1 MTDELPLPG
10 GVTTE
15 AIADAVDEILRTSNW
30 DEVTIKLVLAKLEK
44 ILLPAGSAGMLK
56 PHKKAIKLEV
66 DTAMQ
71 RIIDERALASAGL
84 DTDALVQPPAEE
96 ALTAAP
102 RGDSAKR
109 AREEEA
115 GKGEAGGEEAG
126 EEAGDEAADEAGVE
140 AAHGNKKARAGEE
153 GAADDAEED
162 ETAESGGDVPLDT
175 ADGAG
180 EQVKAAVDDD
190 LSDVFASEDEPEDEA
205 RSLTTQSPHMAPPP
219 PPPPM
224 NHRMY
229 CSRAFVEPFL
239 LLLFWTIKFHEQFS
253 PKPVGRATKS
263 EEGKT
268 FYGKM
273 AKNGEEFRL
282 GDDVYLENGSKE
294 PYVARLQ
301 HIFVYDFAPL
311 EVYFSAR
318 WYYREADVHEYALLE
333 GGGKDGAKVQYKGAE
348 VRAAEH
354 ELFFS
359 LHMDENHADCILR
372 SGRSSISFVFLW
384 VGCRRDTVS
393 VGAGYLKHSFFS
405 FLWVGC
411 WRDT

>member
-205 RSLTTQSPHMAPPP
+205 RSLTTQSPHMPPP
-219 PPPPM
+219 PPPP
-224 NHRMY
+224 
-229 CSRAFVEPFL
+229 P
-239 LLLFWTIKFHEQFS
+239 
-253 PKPVGRATKS
+253 PP
-263 EEGKT
+263 
-268 FYGKM
+268 
-273 AKNGEEFRL
+273 
-282 GDDVYLENGSKE
+282 
-294 PYVARLQ
+294 
-301 HIFVYDFAPL
+301 PL
-311 EVYFSAR
+311 PP
-318 WYYREADVHEYALLE
+318 
-333 GGGKDGAKVQYKGAE
+333 
-348 VRAAEH
+348 
-354 ELFFS
+354 
-359 LHMDENHADCILR
+359 
-372 SGRSSISFVFLW
+372 
-384 VGCRRDTVS
+384 
-393 VGAGYLKHSFFS
+393 
-405 FLWVGC
+405 
-411 WRDT
+411 